1 MQTVLYFHGF
11 ESNCQTEK
19 FARTKAFFAEHG
31 LELVGLDVNYAE
43 FPPPVIDQIVAEI
56 FSRHDVVATGEFGA
70 EMTVSLVNHGPVTF
84 RLTA

>member
-31 LELVGLDVNYAE
+31 LELVGLDVKYAE
-43 FPPPVIDQIVAEI
+43 FPPPVIDQIVA
-56 FSRHDVVATGEFGA
+56 
-70 EMTVSLVNHGPVTF
+70 
-84 RLTA
+84 

>member
-56 FSRHDVVATGEFGA
+56 FSRHDVWRVWVVVWEAI
-70 EMTVSLVNHGPVTF
+70 GPIAA
-84 RLTA
+84 RYCIW